1 MDTVSPMRGWVS
13 GLLAPLL
20 AVVLAAGCSAS
31 APPAS
36 DPPPADAAPTV
47 EGDWHGRI
55 ELPGSP
61 LEIGVRLT
69 GGGGTFDLPAQGL
82 SALPLTN
89 VRVADR
95 SVRFDL
101 PDVPGGAAFDGT
113 LSEDGASISGNY
125 TQAGRTLPF
134 SLARGPLA
142 APARPQEPQPP
153 FPYSR
158 EDVRFPSGG
167 LTLAGTL
174 TSPEGAGPFP
184 AVLLLSGSGPQD
196 RDETIAGHKPFLL
209 LADRLT
215 RAGFAVL
222 RTDDRGVGG
231 SRGDLGQATYD
242 DLAAD
247 ALAGVAF
254 LQGRPEVDGGRI
266 GLLGHSEGG
275 YLAPLVTQRA
285 AGAVSFEV
293 LVAGPAVRGQDV
305 LELQNRTILEQA
317 GASPAQVEAQV
328 AYVRELSRLLA
339 AGDDDAARQLAR
351 NRIAEQMAALPA
363 DQRPTP
369 EEVEAQLP
377 VSPAFRSF
385 VAYDPAPALASL
397 HVPVLA
403 FFGGKDLQVPPSQ
416 SEPAMRALLAGDP
429 AATVRVLPGLNH
441 LMQPATTGSPTEY
454 ASIETTMAPEALDL
468 ITGWLRENVR

>member
-1 MDTVSPMRGWVS
+1 MRRS
-13 GLLAPLL
+13 ILGLLVPLL
-20 AVVLAAGCSAS
+20 AVALAAGCSAS
-31 APPAS
+31 APPPPA
-36 DPPPADAAPTV
+36 PPPATPPPATAVPTV

-61 LEIGVRLT
+61 LDIGVRLT

-82 SALPLTN
+82 LALPLTN
-89 VRVADR
+89 LRVTDR

-101 PDVPGGAAFDGT
+101 PDVPGNAAFDGV
-113 LSEDGASISGNY
+113 LSEDGTSISGNY
-125 TQAGRTLPF
+125 TQAGQTLPF

-142 APARPQEPQPP
+142 APARPQEPHPP
-153 FPYSR
+153 FPYRSD
-158 EDVRFPSGG
+158 DVIYPSGS

-174 TSPEGAGPFP
+174 TRPVGAGPFP

-196 RDETIAGHKPFLL
+196 RDESISGHKLFLL

-222 RTDDRGVGG
+222 RADDRGVGG
-231 SRGDLGQATYD
+231 SGGDLGQATYD

-254 LQGRPEVDGGRI
+254 LQRRPDVDPGRI

-285 AGAVSFEV
+285 AGVVEFVV

-305 LELQNRTILEQA
+305 LELQNRMILEQV
-317 GASPAQVEAQV
+317 GAPPAQVEAQV

-339 AGDDDAARQLAR
+339 AGQDDAARQLAR
-351 NRIAEQMAALPA
+351 DRITEQIAALPA

-369 EEVEAQLP
+369 EEIEAQLP

-385 VAYDPAPALASL
+385 VTYDPAPALAAL
-397 HVPVLA
+397 NVPVLA
-403 FFGGKDLQVPPSQ
+403 LFGGKDLQVPPSQ
-416 SEPAMRALLAGDP
+416 SEPAMRALLAGNP

-441 LMQPATTGSPTEY
+441 LMQPAATGSPTEY

-468 ITGWLRENVR
+468 ITGWLQENAR